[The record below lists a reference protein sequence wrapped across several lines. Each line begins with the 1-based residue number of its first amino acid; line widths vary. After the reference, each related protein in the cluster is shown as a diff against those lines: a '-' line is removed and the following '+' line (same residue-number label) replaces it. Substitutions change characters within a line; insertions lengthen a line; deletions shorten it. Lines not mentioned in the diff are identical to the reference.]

1 MHKDCIIHDV
11 EQGSDM
17 WHQART
23 GVLTASEF
31 KLILTP
37 KLKLADNEKTRQH
50 VYEIAAQIINNYTE
64 PSYIGDAM
72 LRGYADEIKA
82 RDAYSDNY
90 DPVEE
95 VGFITRKVN
104 GNVLGYSP
112 DGIGVL
118 GNFGIECKSRI
129 QKYQIQTITDDTVPD
144 EHIIQVQ
151 AGIYI
156 AGLDYI
162 DYCSYSG
169 GMPMWV
175 IRSEPRADYQDAIA
189 ESADKFYEQ
198 VRGKIEEY
206 GNKLASAKV
215 VIETER
221 EMSQTEVYVG

>member
-11 EQGSDM
+11 EQGSDE

-37 KLKLADNEKTRQH
+37 KLKIADNEKTRQH
-50 VYEIAAQIINNYTE
+50 VYEIAAQIINQYTE
-64 PSYIGDAM
+64 PQFIGEHM
-72 LRGYADEIKA
+72 LRGYVDEIKA
-82 RDAYSDNY
+82 RDAYSENY

-104 GNVLGYSP
+104 GNTLGYSP
-112 DGIGVL
+112 DGVGVI

-129 QKYQIQTITDDTVPD
+129 QKYQLQTITDNTVPD

-162 DYCSYSG
+162 DYVSYSG
-169 GMPMWV
+169 GMPIWV
-175 IRSEPRADYQDAIA
+175 IKSEPRTDFQDAIA
-189 ESADKFYEQ
+189 ESAFKFYEK
-198 VRGKIEEY
+198 VNEKIEEY
-206 GNKLASAKV
+206 GNRLASAKV
-215 VIETER
+215 VINTER

>member
-11 EQGSDM
+11 EQGSDE

-50 VYEIAAQIINNYTE
+50 VFEIAAQRITQYTE
-64 PSYIGDAM
+64 PSYIGEAM

-82 RDAYSDNY
+82 REAYCDHY
-90 DPVEE
+90 APVEE
-95 VGFITRKVN
+95 VGFITRVVD

-112 DGIGVL
+112 DGL
-118 GNFGIECKSRI
+118 SLFKDFAIECKSRV
-129 QKYQIQTITDDTVPD
+129 QKYQIQTITSNEVPE

-151 AGIYI
+151 AGIFI
-156 AGLDYI
+156 AGLDKI
-162 DYCSYSG
+162 DYVSYSG
-169 GMPMWV
+169 GLPMWV
-175 IRSEPRADYQDAIA
+175 IESLPIPQYQDAIA
-189 ESADKFYEQ
+189 ESARKFYDQ
-198 VRGKIEEY
+198 VRAKEEEY
-206 GNKLASAKV
+206 GNRLADAKI

-221 EMSQTEVYVG
+221 EMSQTEVYLG